1 MFKKS
6 LLVVLVL
13 VGGVF
18 VSTYM
23 SSMAELSK
31 LPSTYDTGRTLDDA
45 FKTSKVPVLIEF
57 YADSCMTCRRLAP
70 IMHEVTESYGDK
82 ITPVMLDVA
91 NEDTKMVAE
100 LFGLEELPGVY
111 VFDTKHMKK
120 EQITSEYFLTSK
132 TLAAGID
139 DALTRIASRVETEP
153 TAKTPP
159 PLKNF

>member
-6 LLVVLVL
+6 VILVLVI

-18 VSTYM
+18 ISTYM
-23 SSMAELSK
+23 NGMAELAK
-31 LPSTYDTGRTLDDA
+31 LPSTYDSGLTLDEA
-45 FKTSKVPVLIEF
+45 FKTSEVPVLIEF
-57 YADSCMTCRRLAP
+57 YADSCTSCRRLAP
-70 IMHEVTESYGDK
+70 IMHDVTAEYEGK

-120 EQITSEYFLTSK
+120 EQIESEYFLTKK
-132 TLAAGID
+132 TLATGID
-139 DALTRIASRVETEP
+139 EALSRIETRVETEP
-153 TAKTPP
+153 TGNAPP
-159 PLKNF
+159 QI